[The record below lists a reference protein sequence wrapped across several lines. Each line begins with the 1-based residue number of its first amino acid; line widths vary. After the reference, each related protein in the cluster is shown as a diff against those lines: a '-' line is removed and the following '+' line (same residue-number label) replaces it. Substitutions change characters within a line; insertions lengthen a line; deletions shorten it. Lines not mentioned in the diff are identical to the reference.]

1 MRTEETLKTTPKDID
16 MVTPSCVG
24 KYQHAPVRTLVSKV
38 DLSTDVAGSRA
49 MENTGRSGIYTL
61 AGGAE
66 PTSHRGDGATH
77 RWDTISI
84 AARKRR
90 KPTGR
95 KPAKLKVTDPT
106 ETGRTN
112 KRIRVSEKK
121 KKKSDQNRDDH
132 TQLNLNPAWS
142 VLNWYKCS
150 DIFSFPCHQIL

>member
-16 MVTPSCVG
+16 MATPSCAG

-49 MENTGRSGIYTL
+49 MENAGRSGIYTL

-121 KKKSDQNRDDH
+121 KKNQTKTGTTTHN
-132 TQLNLNPAWS
+132 
-142 VLNWYKCS
+142 
-150 DIFSFPCHQIL
+150 